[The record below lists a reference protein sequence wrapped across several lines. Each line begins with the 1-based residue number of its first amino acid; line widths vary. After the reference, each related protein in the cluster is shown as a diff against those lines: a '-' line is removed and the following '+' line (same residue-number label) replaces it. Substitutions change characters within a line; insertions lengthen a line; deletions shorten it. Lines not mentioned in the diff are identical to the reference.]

1 MASSDSFNTTDY
13 AGRYLTFAW
22 TQKSQD
28 ITNNKTTISWTL
40 KGAGGDANTWYWC
53 GNVSVVIA
61 GSTVFTLP
69 ESKAINLW
77 AGTQV
82 ASGEYTFTHN
92 SDGTKSFTASVAA
105 GIYVHAATRTGSG
118 TFTLNTIARASQPS
132 CITWPDHTEDVGE
145 FGDTIS
151 IHMNRKS
158 DAFTHTVR
166 YEFGAQS
173 GTIATGVG
181 TGTTWTIP
189 LNLMHLL
196 PNATSGAGRIYVDTY
211 NGSTKIGTKYC
222 GFRVTVPASVKPTCS
237 LTLEDITGVGDI
249 YGVPVQ
255 GLSKIKITVNA
266 TPIYS
271 SPIVSY
277 AVSANGASYM
287 TKESTTDVLK
297 DANASIVRA
306 TIKDGRGRTASAS
319 YTMRPLPYSKP
330 SVTKLTAH
338 RSNAD
343 GIANDQGSY
352 VRVIFSASVSPLD
365 NKNVSSYSLRYK
377 KSTETD
383 YTEVSLGFANVFSV
397 ENEEYIFAAE
407 ATSSYDVELVARDRH
422 NSTTRSTSASTAL
435 SLLDFGANGTSIG
448 VGKTAERERSFEVAF
463 DAYFA
468 GDQIQTGN
476 RYVLSSPGTAN
487 ATGYVRMARISITAA
502 NADTPITFVLSQR
515 QQPSTMTVYVQLK
528 NSTLTASS
536 VTSCT
541 YEGSNYGAFLC
552 KIDELN
558 YELLVQKGSSWDTI
572 ALQDWY
578 TSDAMAGRISIT
590 FPGDLVST
598 LPTPYYRAT
607 PAKLQS
613 LLDFI
618 YPVGSVYISYSHV
631 NPGELFGGTWVRMT
645 GGFLWASQE
654 GDTIGQTGGAREV
667 ALTIDQIPAHSH
679 GSVYSQHAT
688 GKKDKAWYSTAGSS
702 VAYGEVSTGGG
713 AAHNNMPPYI
723 QVSIW
728 RRTA

>member
-1 MASSDSFNTTDY
+1 MASSGSFNTSAY

-40 KGAGGDANTWYWC
+40 KGAGGDASTWYWC

-92 SDGTKSFTASVAA
+92 SDGTKKFTASVAA
-105 GIYVHAATRTGSG
+105 GIYVHAATRTGSDE
-118 TFTLNTIARASQPS
+118 FELNTIARASQPS
-132 CITWPDHTEDVGE
+132 CITWPEHTENVGE

-166 YEFGAQS
+166 YEFGSQS

-189 LNLMHLL
+189 LTLMHLL

-211 NGSTKIGTKYC
+211 SGSTKIGTKYC
-222 GFRVTVPASVKPTCS
+222 GFRATVPASVKPTCT

-255 GLSKIKITVNA
+255 GLSKIKITVNT

-277 AVSANGASYM
+277 AVSANGASY
-287 TKESTTDVLK
+287 TAKESTTDVLK

-352 VRVIFSASVSPLD
+352 VRVLFSTVFSPLD
-365 NKNVSSYSLRYK
+365 DKNTSSHTLRYK
-377 KSTETD
+377 RSTDTT
-383 YTEVSLGFANVFSV
+383 YTEQKLNIGSNVFAVDSG
-397 ENEEYIFAAE
+397 EYIFAAE
-407 ATSSYDVELVARDRH
+407 DTSSYDIELVLQDRH
-422 NSTTRSTSASTAL
+422 NTTTKGTSASTAL
-435 SLLDFGANGTSIG
+435 SLMDFGPDGTSIG
-448 VGKTAERERSFEVAF
+448 LLKGAERPHAIDVGGDIHMNGNALYGAHGMHDTR
-463 DAYFA
+463 DANETPEWYM
-468 GDQIQTGN
+468 
-476 RYVLSSPGTAN
+476 
-487 ATGYVRMARISITAA
+487 ATYGKGSVWE
-502 NADTPITFVLSQR
+502 F
-515 QQPSTMTVYVQLK
+515 K
-528 NSTLTASS
+528 TLTAVGFTSPSS
-536 VTSCT
+536 AFGPVETIIPWQDQSGGLPRQVA
-541 YEGSNYGAFLC
+541 YEGRTRWTRIASSLTAWGAW
-552 KIDELN
+552 
-558 YELLVQKGSSWDTI
+558 Q
-572 ALQDWY
+572 
-578 TSDAMAGRISIT
+578 SDA
-590 FPGDLVST
+590 
-598 LPTPYYRAT
+598 
-607 PAKLQS
+607 
-613 LLDFI
+613 LLA
-618 YPVGSVYISYSHV
+618 YPVGSIYISYNHT
-631 NPGELFGGTWVRMT
+631 NPGTLFGGTWARIQNAFLWGVDSSGEIGHT
-645 GGFLWASQE
+645 GGE
-654 GDTIGQTGGAREV
+654 KTHT
-667 ALTIDQIPAHSH
+667 LTVNEMPAHSH
-679 GSVYSQHAT
+679 GSVYSGNVSGTKTHPWLAS
-688 GKKDKAWYSTAGSS
+688 GGTAM
-702 VAYGEVSTGGG
+702 AYGTVSTGGG